1 MEAAFLL
8 QKIAEEMGI
17 VFHHEEITV
26 EENRQRNEYL
36 RRYYNPETGEGSDT
50 GDRRI
55 LRLPDAPIPVQ
66 YIPKALFDNEM
77 MAQRLVECGSLAGC
91 AERYGHDKRI
101 ATDEAGRNPQL
112 ADSGDTTEEL
122 WREWIRVRIRYD
134 FEFWAFSF
142 VRIKD
147 KLGAED
153 IPFRLNRPQRRI
165 LGMLEDMRTAGK
177 PIRLILLKARQWGGS
192 TLVQIYMAWIQ
203 LVHCRNWNSVICAHL
218 KESAANIKGMYSKL
232 LANYP
237 DWLLDGEKPK
247 FKPFERMA
255 NTSVIAGRECRVT
268 IGSAESQESVRG
280 IDAAMAHLSEVAF
293 WRNSRM
299 KSPEQVM
306 RSICGS
312 IMLLPCSMVVMES
325 TANGTGSY
333 FHQECERAKR
343 GESDKQFAFVPWFE
357 IEMYTLPIDDY
368 DSFIGSLTDYE
379 RMLWHRGATL
389 EAIAWYRQ
397 KRKEYARHADMMAE
411 YPSDDIEAFCYSG
424 ERVFDPTLV
433 EKLRRCCCPPRFEGD
448 IHGKEPTGKQALQE
462 IELET
467 RPEGP
472 LKIWEYPAKEC
483 EMRDRYLAVVD
494 IGGRS
499 DTSDYSV
506 IAVFDRYWML
516 DGGPAEVVAQWRG
529 HIDHDLLAWKSAQIA
544 AYYQNALLVIESNTL
559 ETEHDDSEHSAYILD
574 TLSRYYSNLYA
585 RQSPPDSIGQKP
597 PSRWGFHMNRA
608 TKALV
613 IDAQKNALREGS
625 YIEHDT
631 QACYEHDVY
640 ERKPNGSY
648 GAMEG
653 HHDDILITRCIGNY
667 ICSRELPS
675 ASSKGHRSE
684 RIVNESSI

>member
-1 MEAAFLL
+1 
-8 QKIAEEMGI
+8 MGI

-66 YIPKALFDNEM
+66 YIPKALFENEM
-77 MAQRLVECGSLAGC
+77 MAQRLVECGSLAGY

-112 ADSGDTTEEL
+112 AASGDATEEL

-424 ERVFDPTLV
+424 ERGFDPTLV

-448 IHGKEPTGKQALQE
+448 IHGKEPTGKQSLQE
-462 IELET
+462 IELEAK
-467 RPEGP
+467 PEGP

-544 AYYQNALLVIESNTL
+544 AYYQNALLVIESNTF

-574 TLSRYYSNLYA
+574 TLSRYYNNLYA

-667 ICSRELPS
+667 ICSRDLPS

>member
-1 MEAAFLL
+1 
-8 QKIAEEMGI
+8 
-17 VFHHEEITV
+17 
-26 EENRQRNEYL
+26 
-36 RRYYNPETGEGSDT
+36 
-50 GDRRI
+50 
-55 LRLPDAPIPVQ
+55 
-66 YIPKALFDNEM
+66 
-77 MAQRLVECGSLAGC
+77 
-91 AERYGHDKRI
+91 
-101 ATDEAGRNPQL
+101 
-112 ADSGDTTEEL
+112 
-122 WREWIRVRIRYD
+122 
-134 FEFWAFSF
+134 
-142 VRIKD
+142 
-147 KLGAED
+147 
-153 IPFRLNRPQRRI
+153 
-165 LGMLEDMRTAGK
+165 MRG
-177 PIRLILLKARQWGGS
+177 
-192 TLVQIYMAWIQ
+192 
-203 LVHCRNWNSVICAHL
+203 
-218 KESAANIKGMYSKL
+218 
-232 LANYP
+232 
-237 DWLLDGEKPK
+237 
-247 FKPFERMA
+247 
-255 NTSVIAGRECRVT
+255 
-268 IGSAESQESVRG
+268 
-280 IDAAMAHLSEVAF
+280 
-293 WRNSRM
+293 
-299 KSPEQVM
+299 
-306 RSICGS
+306 
-312 IMLLPCSMVVMES
+312 
-325 TANGTGSY
+325 
-333 FHQECERAKR
+333 
-343 GESDKQFAFVPWFE
+343 
-357 IEMYTLPIDDY
+357 
-368 DSFIGSLTDYE
+368 
-379 RMLWHRGATL
+379 
-389 EAIAWYRQ
+389 
-397 KRKEYARHADMMAE
+397 
-411 YPSDDIEAFCYSG
+411 
-424 ERVFDPTLV
+424 
-433 EKLRRCCCPPRFEGD
+433 CCCPPRFDCD
-448 IHGKEPTGKQALQE
+448 IHCKEANGKQSLQE
-462 IELET
+462 IELEAK
-467 RPEGP
+467 PEGP

-574 TLSRYYSNLYA
+574 TLSRYYNNLYA

>member
-1 MEAAFLL
+1 MGRFHSRTNLYGMDSAGALPQLEQRDLRPSQRIGRQHQGHVQQTARQLSRLAARRGETEVQTVRAHGEHIGHRRAGVQGNHRLGRESGIGAGYRRGDGSPLGGGFLAE
-8 QKIAEEMGI
+8 QPHEIA
-17 VFHHEEITV
+17 
-26 EENRQRNEYL
+26 R
-36 RRYYNPETGEGSDT
+36 T
-50 GDRRI
+50 GDALDMRV
-55 LRLPDAPIPVQ
+55 DHA
-66 YIPKALFDNEM
+66 ATLFD
-77 MAQRLVECGSLAGC
+77 GGYGKHG
-91 AERYGHDKRI
+91 ERD
-101 ATDEAGRNPQL
+101 
-112 ADSGDTTEEL
+112 
-122 WREWIRVRIRYD
+122 
-134 FEFWAFSF
+134 
-142 VRIKD
+142 
-147 KLGAED
+147 
-153 IPFRLNRPQRRI
+153 
-165 LGMLEDMRTAGK
+165 
-177 PIRLILLKARQWGGS
+177 
-192 TLVQIYMAWIQ
+192 
-203 LVHCRNWNSVICAHL
+203 
-218 KESAANIKGMYSKL
+218 
-232 LANYP
+232 
-237 DWLLDGEKPK
+237 
-247 FKPFERMA
+247 
-255 NTSVIAGRECRVT
+255 
-268 IGSAESQESVRG
+268 
-280 IDAAMAHLSEVAF
+280 
-293 WRNSRM
+293 
-299 KSPEQVM
+299 
-306 RSICGS
+306 
-312 IMLLPCSMVVMES
+312 
-325 TANGTGSY
+325 GSY

-448 IHGKEPTGKQALQE
+448 IHGKEPTGKQSLQE

-483 EMRDRYLAVVD
+483 DMRDRYLAVVD

-574 TLSRYYSNLYA
+574 TLSRYYNNLYA

-640 ERKPNGSY
+640 ERKSNGSY

-684 RIVNESSI
+684 RIINESSI